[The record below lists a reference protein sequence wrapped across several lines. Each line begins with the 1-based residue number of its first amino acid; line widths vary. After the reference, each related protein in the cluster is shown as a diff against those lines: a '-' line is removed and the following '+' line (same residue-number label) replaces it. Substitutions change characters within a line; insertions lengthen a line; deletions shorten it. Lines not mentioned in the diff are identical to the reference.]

1 MYRDYF
7 GNIVVPRS
15 PASEA
20 PQPWPHYSA
29 SPAPR
34 RTFHN
39 VIRRGRSAPGPS
51 QASSQSPANRTWSG
65 WEGLAGGPGYSR
77 SVVST
82 DPSVYGDPSVLYD
95 EYQNFAI
102 NSNVCMCEDYLDGT
116 NRSKKFK
123 KKCKKCGFDRL
134 GFDQDGPG
142 TVVRR
147 SVSEESINNAMYN
160 DYLRRKRMMNQKPVF
175 YDEQDE
181 YEDIDFISRPMRSSS
196 SRKIKPKSSR
206 SRSPARRS
214 NSPVHKK
221 SARTQSMIV
230 NNRNQLN
237 ITKDNKEMQNIA
249 IRASPLRSAS
259 SVTGLKPQLSGEST
273 RNVVT
278 VNGCKGATKNSSVIY
293 LSPEVEVLPSSDAP
307 MEYSGVN
314 TTITISTSPPSKLYS
329 QGSIRV
335 SSFDLIK
342 KYIQDSPNS
351 LSDSNLS
358 SDDQHQKSDNKSCES
373 DYSYSDDD
381 PVHDNSTRHF
391 VPSEGSAGSN
401 GFKISGQKIQ
411 IYSDGSVTATDTTN
425 IRAYSLSESEDESD
439 KESEYSNYDAD
450 CSVME
455 SPRIAIK
462 VSDETPVKPPRR
474 RSAEKDAARIAE
486 DIERLQL
493 QDRGKYKSSPNP
505 DDMRTFPRS
514 STGRTER
521 VLTDTRNS
529 DSSTGVRKSSV
540 DSSHSGPSRSKSFNG
555 SRESL
560 NLFGSVDFKNLSI
573 SKNFSSDVIREV
585 YGSKTSLLKHL
596 DQQREE
602 RKLRQSEV
610 DVEAERGRRAREMLV
625 DSLLS
630 KSTDSIMTGRRKSS
644 ADKSV
649 SGYNQT
655 GKYVH
660 LTNWESCCQGE
671 LSLNITATRTFLVLF
686 ASYQTEQ
693 S

>member
-1 MYRDYF
+1 M
-7 GNIVVPRS
+7 
-15 PASEA
+15 
-20 PQPWPHYSA
+20 
-29 SPAPR
+29 
-34 RTFHN
+34 
-39 VIRRGRSAPGPS
+39 
-51 QASSQSPANRTWSG
+51 
-65 WEGLAGGPGYSR
+65 
-77 SVVST
+77 
-82 DPSVYGDPSVLYD
+82 
-95 EYQNFAI
+95 
-102 NSNVCMCEDYLDGT
+102 
-116 NRSKKFK
+116 
-123 KKCKKCGFDRL
+123 
-134 GFDQDGPG
+134 
-142 TVVRR
+142 
-147 SVSEESINNAMYN
+147 
-160 DYLRRKRMMNQKPVF
+160 
-175 YDEQDE
+175 
-181 YEDIDFISRPMRSSS
+181 
-196 SRKIKPKSSR
+196 
-206 SRSPARRS
+206 
-214 NSPVHKK
+214 
-221 SARTQSMIV
+221 
-230 NNRNQLN
+230 
-237 ITKDNKEMQNIA
+237 
-249 IRASPLRSAS
+249 
-259 SVTGLKPQLSGEST
+259 
-273 RNVVT
+273 
-278 VNGCKGATKNSSVIY
+278 
-293 LSPEVEVLPSSDAP
+293 
-307 MEYSGVN
+307 
-314 TTITISTSPPSKLYS
+314 
-329 QGSIRV
+329 
-335 SSFDLIK
+335 
-342 KYIQDSPNS
+342 
-351 LSDSNLS
+351 
-358 SDDQHQKSDNKSCES
+358 
-373 DYSYSDDD
+373 
-381 PVHDNSTRHF
+381 
-391 VPSEGSAGSN
+391 PSEGSAGSN

-540 DSSHSGPSRSKSFNG
+540 DSSHSGASRSKSFNG

-610 DVEAERGRRAREMLV
+610 EVEAERSRRAREMLV

-671 LSLNITATRTFLVLF
+671 HYCHKDVPGVVCILSD
-686 ASYQTEQ
+686 
-693 S
+693 

>member
-1 MYRDYF
+1 M
-7 GNIVVPRS
+7 
-15 PASEA
+15 
-20 PQPWPHYSA
+20 
-29 SPAPR
+29 
-34 RTFHN
+34 
-39 VIRRGRSAPGPS
+39 PG
-51 QASSQSPANRTWSG
+51 SS
-65 WEGLAGGPGYSR
+65 YSR
-77 SVVST
+77 ADLVST
-82 DPSVYGDPSVLYD
+82 DPGVLY
-95 EYQNFAI
+95 EEGSQPYQNFAI
-102 NSNVCMCEDYLDGT
+102 NSNVCMCEDFLQGT
-116 NRSKKFK
+116 NRGKKFRK
-123 KKCKKCGFDRL
+123 RCKKCGFDRP
-134 GFDQDGPG
+134 GFDQEDL

-147 SVSEESINNAMYN
+147 SVSEESINNALYN
-160 DYLRRKRMMNQKPVF
+160 DYLRRKRMINQKPVF

-181 YEDIDFISRPMRSSS
+181 YEDIDFIARPMRSSS
-196 SRKIKPKSSR
+196 SRKIKAKSSR
-206 SRSPARRS
+206 SRSPGRRS
-214 NSPVHKK
+214 SSPVHKK

-237 ITKDNKEMQNIA
+237 ITKDNKEMQNITGA

-259 SVTGLKPQLSGEST
+259 SVTGGFKPKMSGEQN

-278 VNGCKGATKNSSVIY
+278 VNGSHSASKNNSSVIY
-293 LSPEVEVLPSSDAP
+293 LSPDAAVLPSTDS
-307 MEYSGVN
+307 VN
-314 TTITISTSPPSKLYS
+314 TTITITTSTPASLFN
-329 QGSIRV
+329 QGAIRV
-335 SSFDLIK
+335 SPFDLIK

-358 SDDQHQKSDNKSCES
+358 SDDQQQKSDNKSCEEES
-373 DYSYSDDD
+373 ECDYGYSDED
-381 PVHDNSTRHF
+381 PVNDSSGCHF
-391 VPSEGSAGSN
+391 VPSVGSTVSN

-411 IYSDGSVTATDTTN
+411 IYSDGSIAATDTV
-425 IRAYSLSESEDESD
+425 RAYSLSESEEESD

-493 QDRGKYKSSPNP
+493 QDQSKYKSSPNP
-505 DDMRTFPRS
+505 DDTRTFPRS

-521 VLTDTRNS
+521 VPADTRNS
-529 DSSTGVRKSSV
+529 DSSSGVRKSSV

-602 RKLRQSEV
+602 RKLRQSEF
-610 DVEAERGRRAREMLV
+610 DGGEEENPGRTREMLV
-625 DSLLS
+625 QSLLC
-630 KSTDSIMTGRRKSS
+630 KSTDSILTSSRKSG
-644 ADKSV
+644 DKSV
-649 SGYNQT
+649 SGFQRS
-655 GKYVH
+655 GKFD
-660 LTNWESCCQGE
+660 LTN
-671 LSLNITATRTFLVLF
+671 
-686 ASYQTEQ
+686 
-693 S
+693 

>member
-1 MYRDYF
+1 MYRDYY

-15 PASEA
+15 SGGPDPSW
-20 PQPWPHYSA
+20 PPHYSA

-51 QASSQSPANRTWSG
+51 SSSSSGHSGANRTFSG
-65 WEGLAGGPGYSR
+65 WEMAGSSYSPLQAHSR
-77 SVVST
+77 TELVST
-82 DPSVYGDPSVLYD
+82 DPAVLYD
-95 EYQNFAI
+95 EGNQHYHNFAI
-102 NSNVCMCEDYLDGT
+102 NSNVCMCEDYLEGT
-116 NRSKKFK
+116 NRGKKWK
-123 KKCKKCGFDRL
+123 KRCKKCGFDRP
-134 GFDQDGPG
+134 GFDQAEDL

-147 SVSEESINNAMYN
+147 SVSEESINNALYN
-160 DYLRRKRMMNQKPVF
+160 DYLRRKRLINQKPVF

-181 YEDIDFISRPMRSSS
+181 YEDIDFIARPMRSSS

-206 SRSPARRS
+206 SRSPGRRS
-214 NSPVHKK
+214 SSPVNKK

-237 ITKDNKEMQNIA
+237 ITKDNKEMQNISGA

-259 SVTGLKPQLSGEST
+259 SVTAGFKPKMSGEQN

-278 VNGCKGATKNSSVIY
+278 VNGSHGASKNSSVIY
-293 LSPEVEVLPSSDAP
+293 LSPDAAVLPSTDS
-307 MEYSGVN
+307 VN
-314 TTITISTSPPSKLYS
+314 TTITITTSTPASLFN
-329 QGSIRV
+329 QGAIRV
-335 SSFDLIK
+335 SPFDLIK

-358 SDDQHQKSDNKSCES
+358 SDDQQQKSDNKSCEEES
-373 DYSYSDDD
+373 ECDYGYSDED
-381 PVHDNSTRHF
+381 PVNDSSGCHF
-391 VPSEGSAGSN
+391 VPSVGSTGSN

-411 IYSDGSVTATDTTN
+411 IYSDGSIAATDT
-425 IRAYSLSESEDESD
+425 IQAYSLSESEESD
-439 KESEYSNYDAD
+439 KDSEDSNYDAD
-450 CSVME
+450 CSVLE

-462 VSDETPVKPPRR
+462 VPDETPVKPPRR

-493 QDRGKYKSSPNP
+493 QDQEQSKYKSSPNP
-505 DDMRTFPRS
+505 DDMGTFPRS
-514 STGRTER
+514 STGRAER
-521 VLTDTRNS
+521 ISVDTRNS
-529 DSSTGVRKSSV
+529 DSSSGVRKSSA

-602 RKLRQSEV
+602 RKLRQS
-610 DVEAERGRRAREMLV
+610 VELDGEEDSAARTREMLV
-625 DSLLS
+625 ASLLC
-630 KSTDSIMTGRRKSS
+630 KSTDSILTTSRKSG
-644 ADKSV
+644 DKSV
-649 SGYNQT
+649 SGFQRCS
-655 GKYVH
+655 G
-660 LTNWESCCQGE
+660 
-671 LSLNITATRTFLVLF
+671 NI
-686 ASYQTEQ
+686 
-693 S
+693 

>member
-1 MYRDYF
+1 M
-7 GNIVVPRS
+7 
-15 PASEA
+15 
-20 PQPWPHYSA
+20 
-29 SPAPR
+29 
-34 RTFHN
+34 
-39 VIRRGRSAPGPS
+39 
-51 QASSQSPANRTWSG
+51 
-65 WEGLAGGPGYSR
+65 
-77 SVVST
+77 ST
-82 DPSVYGDPSVLYD
+82 DPSVLYD
-95 EYQNFAI
+95 EGSQHYHNFAI
-102 NSNVCMCEDYLDGT
+102 NSNVCMCEDYLEGT
-116 NRSKKFK
+116 TRAKKWK
-123 KKCKKCGFDRL
+123 KRCKKCGFDRP
-134 GFDQDGPG
+134 GFDQEDLS
-142 TVVRR
+142 VVRR
-147 SVSEESINNAMYN
+147 SVSEESINNALYN

-181 YEDIDFISRPMRSSS
+181 YEDIDFIARPMRSSS

-206 SRSPARRS
+206 SRSPGRRS
-214 NSPVHKK
+214 SSPVHKK

-237 ITKDNKEMQNIA
+237 ITKDNKEMQNISGA

-259 SVTGLKPQLSGEST
+259 SVTGGFKPKMSGDQN

-278 VNGCKGATKNSSVIY
+278 VNGSHGATKNSSVIY
-293 LSPEVEVLPSSDAP
+293 LSPDAAVLPSTDS
-307 MEYSGVN
+307 VN
-314 TTITISTSPPSKLYS
+314 TTITITTSTPANLFN

-335 SSFDLIK
+335 SPFDLIK

-358 SDDQHQKSDNKSCES
+358 SDDQQAKSDNKSCEEES
-373 DYSYSDDD
+373 ECDYGYSDED
-381 PVHDNSTRHF
+381 PGHDSSGCHF
-391 VPSEGSAGSN
+391 VPSVGSTGSN

-411 IYSDGSVTATDTTN
+411 IYSDGSIAATDT
-425 IRAYSLSESEDESD
+425 IQAYSLSESEEESD

-450 CSVME
+450 CSVLE

-493 QDRGKYKSSPNP
+493 QDQQSQSKYKSSPNP

-521 VLTDTRNS
+521 IPADTRNS
-529 DSSTGVRKSSV
+529 DSSSGVRKSSV

-555 SRESL
+555 SGESL

-610 DVEAERGRRAREMLV
+610 DGEEEDSAAKTREMLV
-625 DSLLS
+625 QSLLC
-630 KSTDSIMTGRRKSS
+630 KSTDSILTSSRKST
-644 ADKSV
+644 DKSV
-649 SGYNQT
+649 SGFQRS
-655 GKYVH
+655 GKFYP
-660 LTNWESCCQGE
+660 TN
-671 LSLNITATRTFLVLF
+671 
-686 ASYQTEQ
+686 
-693 S
+693 

>member
-1 MYRDYF
+1 M
-7 GNIVVPRS
+7 V
-15 PASEA
+15 
-20 PQPWPHYSA
+20 
-29 SPAPR
+29 
-34 RTFHN
+34 
-39 VIRRGRSAPGPS
+39 
-51 QASSQSPANRTWSG
+51 NRTWSG
-65 WEGLAGGPGYSR
+65 WEGPGASFSR
-77 SVVST
+77 SVVSN
-82 DPSVYGDPSVLYD
+82 DPSLYGDPSVLYE

-116 NRSKKFK
+116 NRSKKSK
-123 KKCKKCGFDRL
+123 KRCKKCGFDRL
-134 GFDQDGPG
+134 GVEQDGRTG

-160 DYLRRKRMMNQKPVF
+160 EYLRRKRMINQKPVF

-214 NSPVHKK
+214 HSPVHKK

-259 SVTGLKPQLSGEST
+259 SVAGIKPQVSSESS
-273 RNVVT
+273 RNLVT

-293 LSPEVEVLPSSDAP
+293 LSPEVEVLPSQDSP
-307 MEYSGVN
+307 MEYSGKSTWLHTSREVLMMIFILGVN
-314 TTITISTSPPSKLYS
+314 TTITISTSTPSKLYS

-335 SSFDLIK
+335 SPFDLIK

-358 SDDQHQKSDNKSCES
+358 SDDQQQKSDHKSCES

-381 PVHDNSTRHF
+381 PDNSACHF
-391 VPSEGSAGSN
+391 VPSVGSAESN

-411 IYSDGSVTATDTTN
+411 IYSDGSVTATDNTN
-425 IRAYSLSESEDESD
+425 LRAYSLSESEESD

-493 QDRGKYKSSPNP
+493 QDRGKYKTSPNP
-505 DDMRTFPRS
+505 DDMRTFPRTG
-514 STGRTER
+514 TGRTER
-521 VLTDTRNS
+521 VGTDTRSS
-529 DSSTGVRKSSV
+529 DTSSVRKSSA
-540 DSSHSGPSRSKSFNG
+540 DSSHSAPSRSKSFNG

-560 NLFGSVDFKNLSI
+560 NLFGSVDFKNLGI

-602 RKLRQSEV
+602 RKLRQESV
-610 DVEAERGRRAREMLV
+610 
-625 DSLLS
+625 LS
-630 KSTDSIMTGRRKSS
+630 KSTDSIITSSRKSS
-644 ADKSV
+644 GDRSV
-649 SGYNQT
+649 SGYSQT
-655 GKYVH
+655 GKC
-660 LTNWESCCQGE
+660 L
-671 LSLNITATRTFLVLF
+671 I
-686 ASYQTEQ
+686 
-693 S
+693 